1 MNISN
6 AAHNLFDIELKSGWK
21 VIEKIEKEKNATGSF
36 FSVAYKVK
44 KDDEICFLKAFDFAK
59 FFNPDFPGR
68 SIVDYMKEMIDA
80 FKYEKDISN
89 ICKNNRLSKVA
100 VVREAG
106 EEEVLG
112 YTIPVVPYLIFD
124 MADGDV
130 RKLIKFNNELDY
142 AWKLKSLHDIA
153 VGVRQL
159 HSIDISH
166 QDIKPSNIL
175 MFGDNSKIGDLGRAV
190 AKLLDAPHKKLPF
203 SGDFTYAPPEILYG
217 YYEQDW
223 SKRVR
228 SIDSYLLGSMVVF
241 YFSGISMS
249 ALLSNHIPTN
259 LRWDK
264 FRGSFEEVKTY
275 LVEAFFNAINEFKDT
290 LQNELLK
297 NELIN
302 IVEQLCYPLPERRGH
317 PKDIKSIGSSYN
329 LERYISKF
337 ELLHKKFLYTMTNR
351 N

>member
-1 MNISN
+1 MI
-6 AAHNLFDIELKSGWK
+6 HN
-21 VIEKIEKEKNATGSF
+21 N
-36 FSVAYKVK
+36 
-44 KDDEICFLKAFDFAK
+44 EICFLKAFDFAK

-89 ICKNNRLSKVA
+89 LCKNNGLSKVA
-100 VVREAG
+100 VVKEAG

-112 YTIPVVPYLIFD
+112 FTIPVVPYLIFD

-159 HSIDISH
+159 HNIDISH

-175 MFGDNSKIGDLGRAV
+175 LFGENSKIGDLGRAV
-190 AKLLDAPHKKLPF
+190 AKIMDAPHKKLPF

-217 YYEQDW
+217 YYEPDW
-223 SKRVR
+223 TKRVR

-249 ALLSNHIPTN
+249 ALLSNQIPIN

-264 FRGSFEEVKTY
+264 FRGAFDEVKLY
-275 LVEAFFNAINEFKDT
+275 LIEAFFNALNQFTET
-290 LQNELLK
+290 LQDDLLK
-297 NELIN
+297 SELTI

-317 PKDIKSIGSSYN
+317 PKDIKSIGSNYN
-329 LERYISKF
+329 LERYISRF
-337 ELLHKKFLYTMTNR
+337 ELLHKKFLYQLTKKK
-351 N
+351 